1 MGAFDITDADRLRW
15 QRMAHDE
22 IGRFLADAATQGLP
36 AVTWTIAT
44 TGAITGQ
51 ADATG
56 STPTEQRAAFDAWA
70 GYLAVTPSER
80 TRSDGSVALY
90 AKFERG
96 DLVGGAIRADIAPPM
111 DDEDGA

>member
-1 MGAFDITDADRLRW
+1 MAAFDVTDADRIRW

-22 IGRFLADAATQGLP
+22 VGRFLADAATQNLP
-36 AVTWTIAT
+36 AIMWTIAT

-51 ADATG
+51 ADGLG
-56 STPTEQRAAFDAWA
+56 STPERQRADFDAWVA
-70 GYLAVTPSER
+70 YLGVTPSER
-80 TRSDGSVALY
+80 THSDGGIVLY